1 MRRSWYVVLSILWYV
16 VVLISNAWYSILG
29 LLRDV
34 LMQRLQSSLRSSIR
48 LDYYGAHFSPLAGR
62 GTVF

>member
-1 MRRSWYVVLSILWYV
+1 MRGSWYVVLSLVQYGS
-16 VVLISNAWYSILG
+16 VLILNAWYGILG

-34 LMQRLQSSLRSSIR
+34 LVQRLQSRSSIR
-48 LDYYGAHFSPLAGR
+48 LDCYGAHFSLLAGR

>member
-1 MRRSWYVVLSILWYV
+1 MRRSWYVALSLLWYV
-16 VVLISNAWYSILG
+16 VVLILNAWYGILG

-34 LMQRLQSSLRSSIR
+34 LVQRLQSRSSIR
-48 LDYYGAHFSPLAGR
+48 LDYYGAHFSLLAGR